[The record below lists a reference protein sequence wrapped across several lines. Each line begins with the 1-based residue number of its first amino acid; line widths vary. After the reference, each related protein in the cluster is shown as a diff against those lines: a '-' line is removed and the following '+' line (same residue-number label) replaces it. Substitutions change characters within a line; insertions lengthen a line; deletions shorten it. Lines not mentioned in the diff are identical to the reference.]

1 MPRFQYAASLAPLM
15 VGIDEVQQHP
25 GNPNNGD
32 LDTIVESIQTHGFI
46 EAISVQ
52 RSTGYIIS
60 GNHRYAAALSLG
72 ATEIPVVWVDCDEEE
87 AYRILLHM
95 NRSARLGRD
104 DPAMVLEILDSLHA
118 TERGLIGTGY
128 DEQNLD
134 WLRESLEGPLVLDDG
149 DEEYAKQR
157 SAHVCVCRQCGWRSD
172 DKQRSTDDG

>member
-1 MPRFQYAASLAPLM
+1 MPRFVYAASLAPLM
-15 VGIDEVQQHP
+15 VPIDEVQQHP

-32 LDTIVESIQTHGFI
+32 MDTIIESIQTHGFI

-52 RSTGYIIS
+52 RDTGYIIS

-95 NRSARLGRD
+95 NRAARLGRD
-104 DPAMVLEILDSLHA
+104 DPSQVLAILDGLHE
-118 TERGLIGTGY
+118 TERGLLGTGY
-128 DEQNLD
+128 DEQNLE
-134 WLRESLEGPLVLDDG
+134 WLRESLEGPLVLEE

-157 SAHVCVCRQCGWRSD
+157 SAHICVCKNCGWRSD
-172 DKQRSTDDG
+172 DKQKGTGE